1 MKGISFVIPVYNSEK
16 TIALVIKEIEETML
30 ILGEEYEHEIILVND
45 FSKDNSMTVCKHLC
59 ANNPSIKL
67 MSFSK
72 NFGQHH
78 ALMAGL
84 RKTTGEYV
92 VFLDDD
98 LQTPPKETT
107 KLIDK
112 LEEGYD
118 VVFAQYSDKNH
129 FLLRNLGTRLNSLMA
144 KALIH
149 KPKEV
154 EMSSFVIFRRYI
166 ANEIIKYDNP
176 FLYLPGLIFRAT
188 TNIGGVMVEHRE
200 RYVGKSNYNYRKLL
214 SLWFNGFTNFSVK
227 PLRVSS
233 IIGFIF
239 SITAFIS
246 MVVFTIKRLL
256 YPDIQTGW
264 TSIIV
269 LIMFFGGIQL
279 ISLGLVGEYVGRI
292 FLCINKAPQ
301 YVVKEYY
308 YNHSNNDVKNN
319 DVETEKL

>member
-1 MKGISFVIPVYNSEK
+1 MKSISFVIPVYNSEN
-16 TIALVIKEIEETML
+16 TIALVVEEIKDTMTY
-30 ILGEEYEHEIILVND
+30 LGEEYIYEIILVND
-45 FSKDNSMTVCKHLC
+45 FSKDNSLKICKKLC
-59 ANNPSIKL
+59 DTSQLIKL
-67 MSFSK
+67 ISFSK

-84 RKTTGEYV
+84 RETTGEYI

-98 LQTPPKETT
+98 MQTPPKETI
-107 KLIDK
+107 KLIDA
-112 LEEGYD
+112 LEKGYD
-118 VVFAQYSDKNH
+118 VVFAQYSSKRH
-129 FLLRNLGTRLNSLMA
+129 SLLRNLGTKINSMMA
-144 KALIH
+144 KALLQ

-154 EMSSFVIFRRYI
+154 EMSSFVIVRRFI

-176 FLYLPGLIFRAT
+176 FLYLPGLIFRTT
-188 TNIGGVMVEHRE
+188 TNIGGVLVEHRE
-200 RYVGKSNYNYRKLL
+200 RHSGRSNYNLRKLL

-227 PLRVSS
+227 PLRISS
-233 IIGFIF
+233 IVGFIF

-246 MVVFTIKRLL
+246 MVVFTVKKII

-301 YVVKEYY
+301 YVIKEYH
-308 YNHSNNDVKNN
+308 YNNNNR
-319 DVETEKL
+319 TEKLWSEQD